1 MARFLGLGTNA
12 SRGSRW
18 LAVVGF
24 ATAELVSGFVVQAA
38 EPAPARALLRPAV
51 LRPVTNN
58 TDAPTN
64 ATGSP
69 DRLEVVGSGS
79 AAAKPLKKADA
90 RPVMGTP
97 VQPSAWMQD
106 INEALGDGPS
116 LSPQLSKARKP
127 LLAMPKEEATPAD
140 PVLAVETK
148 TEPAPAEAPVEPKE
162 PPVSKPTTR
171 PRITAKLQDESA
183 ASAQAPTTPIKPSAR
198 GAKSLG
204 TTTAVIENAEP
215 AFVAQ
220 APAAGPVDLTNPFE
234 LINESG
240 EIAVMVRR
248 SKLMRT
254 KVNIYRTAVV
264 DSGVVEVVQFTPQEI
279 SLIGKSTGT
288 THVTFWFEQE
298 GAKPITYL
306 VRVEPDVERVKELE
320 DQYRLLEDVIN
331 EMYPNSKI
339 ELLVVADKL
348 IIKGQAKDGEE
359 AGEIISLVRSQ
370 SGGGGGGGGGS
381 GGYGGFGGGGSL
393 GEGVAANVLADSAT
407 GNNTRARLSVI
418 NMLRVPGIQQVS
430 LRVKIAEL
438 TRSAGR
444 GFGVSVKGNV
454 NLTNN
459 PNGSKLILNS
469 LAAAAG
475 GTGSAIIAQVDGD
488 DLSFGLKYLQQTGV
502 IRLLSEPTLVT
513 MSGRPAQFH
522 AGGEFAVPTLIGGAG
537 VNAVTTDFR
546 AFGAVINFLP
556 TVLDKDRIRLTVS
569 PEFSKIN
576 TGLAV
581 GGTPGLDTRSVTT
594 TVEMREGQTLAIA
607 GLIDDNMSA
616 NKRGDLPF
624 VSWLFGDRTVTHNE
638 TELIMLV
645 TPDLVHPM
653 DPEEVPP
660 LPGFD
665 VTEPTNA
672 QFFFQG
678 RLEGNP
684 TYDYRGTVW
693 PRLRKR
699 YGGGGSAM
707 ISGPFG
713 HGQ

>member
-1 MARFLGLGTNA
+1 MP
-12 SRGSRW
+12 S
-18 LAVVGF
+18 
-24 ATAELVSGFVVQAA
+24 
-38 EPAPARALLRPAV
+38 
-51 LRPVTNN
+51 
-58 TDAPTN
+58 
-64 ATGSP
+64 
-69 DRLEVVGSGS
+69 
-79 AAAKPLKKADA
+79 KKTEA
-90 RPVMGTP
+90 RPVMSAP
-97 VQPSAWMQD
+97 VKPSAWMQD
-106 INEALGDGPS
+106 INDALGDGPV
-116 LSPQLSKARKP
+116 
-127 LLAMPKEEATPAD
+127 LAPRLTSRRPPVSEQKTETVPGD
-140 PVLAVETK
+140 PVLEVETK
-148 TEPAPAEAPVEPKE
+148 TEPSAAVDKPVVEKSAM
-162 PPVSKPTTR
+162 VR
-171 PRITAKLQDESA
+171 PRITAKLQDDDTPTFPMTAPRLA
-183 ASAQAPTTPIKPSAR
+183 ARP
-198 GAKSLG
+198 AKAIG
-204 TTTAVIENAEP
+204 TSSAVIENEEP
-215 AFVAQ
+215 ALVAQ
-220 APAAGPVDLTNPFE
+220 APAGQMVDLTNPFE

-264 DSGVVEVVQFTPQEI
+264 DSGVVEVVQFTPREI

-331 EMYPNSKI
+331 EMYPDSKI

-348 IIKGQAKDGEE
+348 IVKGQAKDGEQ
-359 AGEIISLVRSQ
+359 AGEIISLVRTQ
-370 SGGGGGGGGGS
+370 SSGGGAGGGGGGF
-381 GGYGGFGGGGSL
+381 GGFGGGL
-393 GEGVAANVLADSAT
+393 GEGAAATVLSDSAT
-407 GNNTRARLSVI
+407 GSSGRARLSVI

-444 GFGVSVKGNV
+444 GAGVSISGKA

-475 GTGSAIIAQVDGD
+475 GTGPAIIAQIDGD
-488 DLSFGLKYLQQTGV
+488 DLNIGLKYLQQSGV
-502 IRLLSEPTLVT
+502 VRLISEPTLVT

-576 TGLAV
+576 TGLSV

-616 NKRGDLPF
+616 NKKGDVPF
-624 VSWLFGDRTVTHNE
+624 VSWLFGDRSVTHNE

-645 TPDLVHPM
+645 TPDLIHPM
-653 DPEEVPP
+653 DPEEIPP

-672 QFFFQG
+672 QFFLQG

>member
-1 MARFLGLGTNA
+1 MSRSSYLSRLRRSRRWQFLA
-12 SRGSRW
+12 
-18 LAVVGF
+18 AVSLI
-24 ATAELVSGFVVQAA
+24 ATELLSFVPALAA
-38 EPAPARALLRPAV
+38 EPTGSRPLVRTIQPVAHITPTDHDPTAAGTKTAPMNGSSRRVKPTVADMPIPEPTPAPRSITRKIQPSVSEDKGAPAPLAQDLDAAL
-51 LRPVTNN
+51 
-58 TDAPTN
+58 
-64 ATGSP
+64 
-69 DRLEVVGSGS
+69 
-79 AAAKPLKKADA
+79 AA
-90 RPVMGTP
+90 
-97 VQPSAWMQD
+97 
-106 INEALGDGPS
+106 
-116 LSPQLSKARKP
+116 
-127 LLAMPKEEATPAD
+127 PKELKPTPPTDQDPGSVAEQAQKSEPTPAT
-140 PVLAVETK
+140 L
-148 TEPAPAEAPVEPKE
+148 APVVTGRKR
-162 PPVSKPTTR
+162 VTFQ
-171 PRITAKLQDESA
+171 LQDE
-183 ASAQAPTTPIKPSAR
+183 AQTPQLAR
-198 GAKSLG
+198 NNLQDP
-204 TTTAVIENAEP
+204 V
-215 AFVAQ
+215 
-220 APAAGPVDLTNPFE
+220 GPVDLANPFE
-234 LINESG
+234 VIG
-240 EIAVMVRR
+240 EQDEKIVLMVRR
-248 SKLMRT
+248 SKLLRT

-264 DSGVVEVVQFTPQEI
+264 DSGVVEIVQFTPREI

-331 EMYPNSKI
+331 EMYPDSKI

-348 IIKGQAKDGEE
+348 IVKGQAKDGEQ
-359 AGEIISLVRSQ
+359 AGEIISLVRTQ
-370 SGGGGGGGGGS
+370 SSGGGAGGGGGGF
-381 GGYGGFGGGGSL
+381 GGFGGGL
-393 GEGVAANVLADSAT
+393 GEGAAATVLSDSAT
-407 GNNTRARLSVI
+407 GSSGRARLSVI

-444 GFGVSVKGNV
+444 GAGVSISGKAY
-454 NLTNN
+454 LTNN

-475 GTGSAIIAQVDGD
+475 GTGPAIIAQIDGD
-488 DLSFGLKYLQQTGV
+488 DLNIGLKYLQQSGV
-502 IRLLSEPTLVT
+502 VRLISEPTLVT

-576 TGLAV
+576 TGLSV

-616 NKRGDLPF
+616 NKKGDVPF
-624 VSWLFGDRTVTHNE
+624 VSWLFGDRSVTHNE

-645 TPDLVHPM
+645 TPDLIHPM
-653 DPEEVPP
+653 DPEEIPP

-672 QFFFQG
+672 QFFLQG